1 MRRWAARS
9 SITASRIGPFT
20 TPRLRRAQGSG
31 RDIARPLAIGD
42 GIETDIKGANGA
54 GLDALFIADGIH
66 GEDIREF
73 SAAASAELFAKSGVT
88 ARRQCVRLSGRA
100 VADKTRGT
108 GRIDA
113 MPYYIEDL
121 KPGMSESFT
130 KTVTERDIE
139 LFGEVSGDVNP
150 VHFDEEFAK
159 GTIFKGRIAH
169 GVLSA
174 SYISTVLGMKMPG
187 PARSS

>member
-1 MRRWAARS
+1 
-9 SITASRIGPFT
+9 
-20 TPRLRRAQGSG
+20 
-31 RDIARPLAIGD
+31 
-42 GIETDIKGANGA
+42 
-54 GLDALFIADGIH
+54 
-66 GEDIREF
+66 
-73 SAAASAELFAKSGVT
+73 
-88 ARRQCVRLSGRA
+88 
-100 VADKTRGT
+100 
-108 GRIDA
+108 

-169 GVLSA
+169 GVLSS

-187 PARSS
+187 PGTIFMSLTTRFKAPVRIGDTVTATCTVREVVADKRRVLFDCVCKVGEVTVVDGEALVMAPARPKT

>member
-1 MRRWAARS
+1 MA
-9 SITASRIGPFT
+9 
-20 TPRLRRAQGSG
+20 
-31 RDIARPLAIGD
+31 
-42 GIETDIKGANGA
+42 
-54 GLDALFIADGIH
+54 
-66 GEDIREF
+66 
-73 SAAASAELFAKSGVT
+73 
-88 ARRQCVRLSGRA
+88 
-100 VADKTRGT
+100 
-108 GRIDA
+108 
-113 MPYYIEDL
+113 YYIEDL

-169 GVLSA
+169 GVLSS

-187 PARSS
+187 PGTIFMSLTTRFKAPVRIGDTVTATCTVREVVADKRRVVFDCVCKVGEVTVVDGEALVMAPARPKA